1 MDKSKYAII
10 GGIGVG
16 LLTAFLLLKK
26 KFPVAT
32 TQLDK
37 DNVIKALQDLK
48 G

>member
-16 LLTAFLLLKK
+16 LLTALFFLKK
-26 KFPVAT
+26 KFPVAA

-37 DNVIKALQDLK
+37 QNVLKALQDLK